1 MNSLIMFEDRSRNY
15 TENVLKDI
23 SANISLSEYDAAILT
38 EEKEFSDYFEKVIG
52 GGVKF
57 KSAANWMLG
66 PVKSWQNENNEEI
79 GRFPVTPEKLA
90 GVIKMVEDGKLSFSI
105 ASTKLFNELLK
116 DPQKEPV
123 QNCRRKEL
131 VT

>member
-1 MNSLIMFEDRSRNY
+1 
-15 TENVLKDI
+15 
-23 SANISLSEYDAAILT
+23 
-38 EEKEFSDYFEKVIG
+38 
-52 GGVKF
+52 
-57 KSAANWMLG
+57 MLG

-123 QNCRRKEL
+123 Q
-131 VT
+131 